1 VTFLRATDRLLACT
15 KKAFQRGYLC
25 QPTHTI
31 AGSCSTGAAACVPQ
45 PLCPWLLHSRALFQR
60 YTVWKFLTT
69 YAEIFASK
77 PSPQTTMKISTSY
90 TIKKGVIILL
100 LTAVL
105 WSLGVMPEALSRLS
119 WSAVPG
125 ALAYASVMFLFVL
138 ATKPTRR

>member
-1 VTFLRATDRLLACT
+1 
-15 KKAFQRGYLC
+15 
-25 QPTHTI
+25 
-31 AGSCSTGAAACVPQ
+31 
-45 PLCPWLLHSRALFQR
+45 
-60 YTVWKFLTT
+60 
-69 YAEIFASK
+69 
-77 PSPQTTMKISTSY
+77 MKISTSY

-138 ATKPTRR
+138 ATKLTRR